1 MIFIGLLKAGVIQM
15 LLAYK
20 YPSTVWGVAKLD
32 FDFFNLFLLRW
43 MHLGEPYY

>member
-1 MIFIGLLKAGVIQM
+1 M
-15 LLAYK
+15 LFAYK